1 MTTYDR
7 DKTAVLIMDYQREI
21 VANYAGGDADLTTRA
36 AAVLAAARAAGL
48 LVVHVIVAFRPGH
61 PEVAP
66 RGNFKA
72 IKGAGRFV
80 LGAPEAEIHP
90 DVAPEDGDLIV
101 TKKRTGAFAGSDLDM
116 LLRARDIEH
125 LILMGIATSGVVL
138 TTVRVA
144 ADLDFEM
151 TVVADCCAD
160 QDEEVH
166 RVLTGK
172 VFARAAEVT
181 TAADVIAS
189 LGR

>member
-21 VANYAGGDADLTTRA
+21 VANYAGGDAELTTRA

-116 LLRARDIEH
+116 LLRAHDIEH

-181 TAADVIAS
+181 TAAAVIAS

>member
-1 MTTYDR
+1 
-7 DKTAVLIMDYQREI
+7 
-21 VANYAGGDADLTTRA
+21 
-36 AAVLAAARAAGL
+36 
-48 LVVHVIVAFRPGH
+48 
-61 PEVAP
+61 
-66 RGNFKA
+66 
-72 IKGAGRFV
+72 
-80 LGAPEAEIHP
+80 
-90 DVAPEDGDLIV
+90 
-101 TKKRTGAFAGSDLDM
+101 M

-181 TAADVIAS
+181 TADDVIAA
-189 LGR
+189 LGQ